1 MESQNLPVQNTNSN
15 LESLETFSS
24 FSESLPSPQTNNS
37 SRQGRLIKPKS
48 NANCRRKREFI
59 AEEKKDASYWEKRRK
74 NNEAAK
80 RSREKRRLN
89 DMVLENR
96 VIALNEENIRLKTE
110 LLQLKLRF
118 GLISTASYMEKT
130 QQISSANEA
139 AGSNGATGATPSGN
153 PYFSSSGYSSASQ
166 VMMNSDSSEAEQS
179 TRGERHTPL
188 PKYSPCGSL
197 SDMSDGSS
205 RDSPEPMAYDI
216 KRESSGMDISRLET
230 SVLNGMFNGHHGL
243 AQIQTHHLQETEHQE
258 TVPNPANQPAT
269 AQRSVILYRSGS
281 NSYPVENPRV
291 DGVDQQP
298 GLPSQQNGHVA
309 HVTQTGENM
318 PVRADGLETL
328 SEVAQQLARR
338 SLDSPTYEYPKCKL
352 DAGEMQRF
360 PPQQEHHPQAQDPPK
375 DSGPNSFAP
384 DLLNEAGKA
393 HLYQHQNPYLS
404 PMDEEPPVLTY
415 EGDPRAHRF
424 YQEHSSSIK
433 DTSSSDGDPRSSDKE
448 ASTDDESP
456 SSSSSETGG
465 YHASH
470 QFACSPIMGISGACQ
485 TGDSQA
491 EMKTMAL
498 PHKLRLKYKALSNG
512 GTQDALNCVAITT
525 AASPNSTLPQHPY
538 LAVTQVNQHQDKED
552 EVDGSDE
559 LSPEQSP
566 SRASLGARKES
577 GKKGSGGRG
586 SRNKKRD

>member
-1 MESQNLPVQNTNSN
+1 MESQSQSVQNANDN
-15 LESLETFSS
+15 LETLDTYSS
-24 FSESLPSPQTNNS
+24 YNEDLSSPQISNS
-37 SRQGRLIKPKS
+37 SRQGRLIKPKPS
-48 NANCRRKREFI
+48 TNCRRKREFI
-59 AEEKKDASYWEKRRK
+59 SEEKKDASYWEKRRK

-130 QQISSANEA
+130 QQISSGAEA
-139 AGSNGATGATPSGN
+139 AGGDGTSGGKPGN

-179 TRGERHTPL
+179 TLGERHTPL
-188 PKYSPCGSL
+188 PKYSPRGSL

-230 SVLNGMFNGHHGL
+230 SVLSGMFGGHQGL
-243 AQIQTHHLQETEHQE
+243 GQLQTRHPQGEDHQE
-258 TVPNPANQPAT
+258 SVTSPANQPAT
-269 AQRSVILYRSGS
+269 AQRSVILYRSSS
-281 NSYPVENPRV
+281 NSYPVESQRV
-291 DGVDQQP
+291 EGAEQHLA
-298 GLPSQQNGHVA
+298 LPSQQNGQVA
-309 HVTQTGENM
+309 HAPQAGGRL

-338 SLDSPTYEYPKCKL
+338 SLDSPSYEYAKGKL
-352 DAGEMQRF
+352 DFEEVQRF
-360 PPQQEHHPQAQDPPK
+360 TPLEEPHGQAQDPPN
-375 DSGPNSFAP
+375 DSFAP
-384 DLLNEAGKA
+384 DLLSEAGKA
-393 HLYQHQNPYLS
+393 PSYQHQMPYLS

-415 EGDPRAHRF
+415 EGDPRAEGF
-424 YQEHSSSIK
+424 YQEHSSSHK

-465 YHASH
+465 YSAGHPS
-470 QFACSPIMGISGACQ
+470 ACSPTMGVSGACQ
-485 TGDSQA
+485 NGDSQA
-491 EMKTMAL
+491 EVKTTAL
-498 PHKLRLKYKALSNG
+498 PHKLRLKYRALSSG
-512 GTQDALNCVAITT
+512 GPQDVTGC
-525 AASPNSTLPQHPY
+525 AASPSSTLPQHPY
-538 LAVTQVNQHQDKED
+538 LAVAQVNQHQGKE
-552 EVDGSDE
+552 EELEEADE
-559 LSPEQSP
+559 LSPQQSP
-566 SRASLGARKES
+566 SRPSPGGRKEG

-586 SRNKKRD
+586 SRNKRRD